1 MRDGRVLGASFRM
14 RSERCGGVAADSRD
28 RVVSANAGLAPR
40 VGGRRW
46 QPARCGVERA
56 ALAATTRLSRAGTPW
71 ISSSPCAESGLEQSA
86 KSRPA
91 VVGNVDHLGSTR
103 RPGHQGDVCRTTSDG
118 LGQSRQCGG
127 SGAPIDRRRLDGHHQ
142 GVVAV
147 ASTHPGAAGAGLDP
161 NLHAHWHPLD
171 AAKYRDHFAQNRR
184 LVAVDGGVGGVVRQQ
199 PHLPLGALEG
209 LHRRFVFE

>member
-1 MRDGRVLGASFRM
+1 MVECWVRPFECGLIDAAAWLPTAVTGSFR
-14 RSERCGGVAADSRD
+14 RTPGSHHDSAAAADSLRGAGSSAQ
-28 RVVSANAGLAPR
+28 RSPPRRASVVQAH
-40 VGGRRW
+40 
-46 QPARCGVERA
+46 
-56 ALAATTRLSRAGTPW
+56 PW
-71 ISSSPCAESGLEQSA
+71 ISSWTCAESGLEQSA

-127 SGAPIDRRRLDGHHQ
+127 GGAPIDRRRLDGHHQ
-142 GVVAV
+142 GVVTV

-199 PHLPLGALEG
+199 PHLPFGALEG